1 MVAKDFTLKVSIG
14 AHRAHQQACCLRVRK
29 LDSDGFFVEEL
40 VAEVWPPTE
49 LHVVLHAALA
59 CVRDGRLV
67 A

>member
-1 MVAKDFTLKVSIG
+1 MVAKDFTLEVSIG
-14 AHRAHQQACCLRVRK
+14 AHRAHQQARSLRVRK